1 VQLLYLHVRSEA
13 SNDWLKLLSW
23 LSGWLP
29 EIGELLLVVAGF
41 KERFRGASES
51 LMLFVLLLPLPLLLV
66 YVGGADRTE
75 PFVEWAGNL
84 ITSTRSTE
92 SLYSF
97 ESVWGKTKG
106 ASLKIRSKCK
116 IKGANLIPQSS
127 QFSKSFAK
135 ITNNRCWLFAI
146 LLLRNCDH
154 VWRLN
159 VPPCDYTSSVPSLA
173 TQTTSCSSDER

>member
-1 VQLLYLHVRSEA
+1 MQFLYLHVRSEA

-51 LMLFVLLLPLPLLLV
+51 LMLLFALLLLLLPLLV

-75 PFVEWAGNL
+75 PFVEWAGSL

-97 ESVWGKTKG
+97 ESVWGKTKR
-106 ASLKIRSKCK
+106 ARLHDISRTSTDIRVAN
-116 IKGANLIPQSS
+116 IKLRE
-127 QFSKSFAK
+127 QF
-135 ITNNRCWLFAI
+135 NE
-146 LLLRNCDH
+146 LRNWMKINLE
-154 VWRLN
+154 VFVVLKN
-159 VPPCDYTSSVPSLA
+159 NK
-173 TQTTSCSSDER
+173 